1 MSKHPTDHGPRGEP
15 QRSAPDLF
23 GAPVAMARTL
33 GLVNEAIGKD
43 YAQIRM
49 PFNADFTNSRN
60 ELHGGALMALLDCA
74 VSVAARSHDPA
85 GTTVITVDMS
95 THFIASAPGDV
106 IAKGRCLRRG
116 RSLAF
121 SQAEVYDEHGT
132 LLATATATL
141 KLVPRKRVHED
152 GKGG

>member
-1 MSKHPTDHGPRGEP
+1 MTTPTHSEHDV
-15 QRSAPDLF
+15 DLF
-23 GAPVAMARTL
+23 GTPVPMSRAL
-33 GLVNEAIGKD
+33 GFVPEHIGKD

-49 PFNADFTNSRN
+49 PFDPRFTNSRG

-74 VSVAARSHDPA
+74 LSVAARSHDPS
-85 GTTVITVDMS
+85 GTGIITVDLN

-106 IAKGRCLRRG
+106 IAKARCLKRG

-121 SQAEVYDEHGT
+121 SQGELYDDQGT

-141 KLVPRKRVHED
+141 KMVPRKRP
-152 GKGG
+152 